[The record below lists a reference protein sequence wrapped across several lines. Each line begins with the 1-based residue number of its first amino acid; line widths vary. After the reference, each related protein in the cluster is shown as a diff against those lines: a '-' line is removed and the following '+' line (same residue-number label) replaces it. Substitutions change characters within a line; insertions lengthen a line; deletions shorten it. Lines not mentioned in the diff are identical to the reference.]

1 MLFSLHLFFTCD
13 VMSLLVVGMFVVIR
27 VSGGSK
33 CDTVADVLEVL
44 FLFEGVQLGPVS
56 VLGWRW
62 GGCSRGSY
70 TGLGLVLLGFSVEV
84 VSYVSVHSLGGANAG
99 MGLCFWFGYSGLGLR
114 GRVVLVLMPE
124 WLGWGWSFVS

>member
-1 MLFSLHLFFTCD
+1 MHSFLS
-13 VMSLLVVGMFVVIR
+13 
-27 VSGGSK
+27 
-33 CDTVADVLEVL
+33 VAGLLEVL
-44 FLFEGVQLGPVS
+44 VLFEGVQLGPVS

-114 GRVVLVLMPE
+114 GRVALVLMPE